1 MNNNIV
7 KQLDLYNTNKKSLH
21 CIGKIGFII
30 PIVSVSI
37 EHIFF
42 LIFRQEISFPWKIQE
57 V

>member
-21 CIGKIGFII
+21 RIGKIGFII